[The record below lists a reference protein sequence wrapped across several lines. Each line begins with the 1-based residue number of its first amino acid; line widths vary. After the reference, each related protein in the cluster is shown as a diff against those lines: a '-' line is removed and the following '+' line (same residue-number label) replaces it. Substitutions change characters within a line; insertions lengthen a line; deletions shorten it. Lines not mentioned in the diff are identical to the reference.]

1 MKTFAQKTVEIAI
14 ETDWESKIVEEIK
27 RLLSSG
33 AVDPESHNRAMVY
46 GVALENIVDNYLRG
60 DRKSRDYRNLKRF

>member
-1 MKTFAQKTVEIAI
+1 MEKYAQGTIEIAI
-14 ETDWESKIVEEIK
+14 ETEWENKIIDEIK

-46 GVALENIVDNYLRG
+46 GVALENIADNYLRG
-60 DRKSRDYRNLKRF
+60 GRKSRDYRNLKRF

>member
-1 MKTFAQKTVEIAI
+1 MKKYAQGTIEIAI
-14 ETDWESKIVEEIK
+14 ETEWESKIIDEIK

-46 GVALENIVDNYLRG
+46 GVALENIADNYLRG
-60 DRKSRDYRNLKRF
+60 DRKNQDYRNLKRF

>member
-1 MKTFAQKTVEIAI
+1 MEKYAQGTIEIAI
-14 ETDWESKIVEEIK
+14 ETEWESKIIDEIK

-46 GVALENIVDNYLRG
+46 GVALENIADNYLRG